1 MKTATVTEVGLD
13 FLNVLKWVESGEEV
27 QIVRE
32 GKPVAVI
39 SPAPH
44 PVKHPDY
51 LARLKQ
57 TFGER
62 VLSPEASAALRDSN
76 RGER

>member
-13 FLNVLKWVESGEEV
+13 FPRVLKWVETGEEV
-27 QIVRE
+27 QVVRE

-39 SPAPH
+39 SPAPR

-57 TFGER
+57 TFGET
-62 VLSPEASAALRDSN
+62 VLSIEDSTAIRDSN

>member
-13 FLNVLKWVESGEEV
+13 FLSVLKWVETGEEV
-27 QIVRE
+27 QVVRE

-39 SPAPH
+39 SPAPR

-57 TFGER
+57 NFGEK
-62 VLSPEASAALRDSN
+62 VLSPETSAAIRDLN

>member
-1 MKTATVTEVGLD
+1 MRTATVAEAGLD
-13 FLNVLKWVESGEEV
+13 FTTVLKWVESGEDV

-39 SPAPH
+39 SPAPQ
-44 PVKHPDY
+44 PLKHPDY
-51 LARLKQ
+51 LARLKE
-57 TFGER
+57 TFGEE
-62 VLSPEASAALRDSN
+62 VLSPDASAALRDLN

>member
-13 FLNVLKWVESGEEV
+13 FPRVLKWVETGEEV
-27 QIVRE
+27 QVVRE

-39 SPAPH
+39 SPAPR

-51 LARLKQ
+51 LARLRQ
-57 TFGER
+57 NFGEK
-62 VLSPEASAALRDSN
+62 VLSLGTSAAIRDLN